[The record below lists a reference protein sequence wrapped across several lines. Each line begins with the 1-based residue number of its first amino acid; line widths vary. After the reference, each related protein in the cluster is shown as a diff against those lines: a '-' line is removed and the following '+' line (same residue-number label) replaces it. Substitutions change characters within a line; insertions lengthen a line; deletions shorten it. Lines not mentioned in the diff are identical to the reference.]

1 MSNNTHLH
9 ILFSGILLFVLSI
22 NTVTAQSKYVKI
34 PDAKFVSYLKEKIP
48 TAFKGDRMDIN
59 SEEVKTLSRINV
71 INKKITDFT
80 GIEYFVALEE
90 FNCTYNLAET
100 LDLSKNKKLKSFVC
114 WENRLTSLDVSGN
127 PELMILNCGDNQISS
142 LNISK
147 NQKLKELYCEYN
159 DLKDLDISNNPDL
172 EVMYCAANQ
181 LISLDLSQN
190 PKLERL
196 IVAENPLEQVSKTSI
211 LAEIPDANFRKVLK
225 EMIPNAFVGD
235 FLNTKHNDV
244 LFLQGLNVSN
254 ANIKSL
260 QGIAYFK
267 GLAHLDCSGNNL
279 TSLDISQN
287 SKVTAFKFDGN
298 PLETL
303 DMRGVRF
310 IDDITDLAT
319 MTSLKELKVHRNTRD
334 LQGIMQ
340 LKNQRGAA
348 IKISVYGARP
358 ESHSY
363 ILINSNDQP
372 NPSDN
377 KYRNNS

>member
-1 MSNNTHLH
+1 MSNNSSFRT
-9 ILFSGILLFVLSI
+9 LFSGILLFVLSI
-22 NTVTAQSKYVKI
+22 NTVSAQSKYVKI
-34 PDAKFVSYLKEKIP
+34 PDAKFVAYLKEKIP

-71 INKKITDFT
+71 INKKIIDFT

-114 WENRLTSLDVSGN
+114 WENRLTALDVSGN

-159 DLKDLDISNNPDL
+159 DLKNLDISNNPEL
-172 EVMYCAANQ
+172 EVMYCAENQ
-181 LISLDLSQN
+181 LTSLDLSKN

-196 IVAENPLEQVSKTSI
+196 ISAGNPLKQVLKNPI
-211 LAEIPDANFRKVLK
+211 LVEIPDANFRKALQ
-225 EMIPNAFVGD
+225 EEIPNAFVGD
-235 FLNTKHNDV
+235 FMNTKHNDV
-244 LFLQGLNVSN
+244 LFLTGLNVAN
-254 ANIKSL
+254 ANISSL
-260 QGIAYFK
+260 QGIAYFQ
-267 GLAHLDCSGNNL
+267 GLAHLDCSGNKL
-279 TSLDISQN
+279 TSLDISMN
-287 SKVTAFKFDGN
+287 SKITDFQFDGN

-310 IDDITDLAT
+310 VDDITDLAT
-319 MTSLKELKVHRNTRD
+319 MTSLKDLKVHRNTRD
-334 LQGIMQ
+334 MQSIML
-340 LKNQRGAA
+340 LKNQKGDALR
-348 IKISVYGARP
+348 ISVYGARP
-358 ESHSY
+358 GSHSY